1 MYCEG
6 LLLSITLLVCEMS
19 LLVPAK
25 TLEGKGK
32 PLFVVYTLL
41 INFAHPFPMPGHLLP
56 PETHWCGLLV
66 LFAFVSD

>member
-1 MYCEG
+1 MRTGSGRRG
-6 LLLSITLLVCEMS
+6 LLVT
-19 LLVPAK
+19 AK
-25 TLEGKGK
+25 NLEGKGK
-32 PLFVVYTLL
+32 ILFVVYTLL